1 MAEKIKI
8 GAVQAEPAW
17 LNLQESVKKV
27 TSLVEQA
34 GKDGVNVLG
43 FPELFVPGY
52 PWYVGVKTFHHDP
65 KNHTDCLRSIWT
77 EPYLPNAPMLHEYM
91 ANSLIK
97 NSAEMDQIREAVKKA
112 GIFIVLG
119 YSERDG
125 DSLYISQS
133 FIDPT
138 GTIVLHRRKIKPTGV
153 ERSVWGDGDGLI
165 NVVDS
170 PFGKIGGLNCW
181 EHFQPLLR
189 YHEYSQG
196 VDIHVGGWPPFFHKP
211 DNLPALYTTTAE
223 GDRLA
228 CQFMAMEG
236 GCFVICSTQVMSDKG
251 REKLKLVGNQYVKTP
266 GGGFAMLFG
275 PDGTAL
281 VEPLDPGEEGILT
294 AEIELSTID
303 YAKQLLDVV
312 GHYSRSDLLSLN
324 VNLEKAKHVHYN

>member
-1 MAEKIKI
+1 MSEKIKI

-17 LNLQESVKKV
+17 LNLPESVKKV

-43 FPELFVPGY
+43 FSELFVPGY
-52 PWYVGVKTFHHDP
+52 PW
-65 KNHTDCLRSIWT
+65 SIWT

-91 ANSLIK
+91 ANSLVK
-97 NSAEMDQIREAVKKA
+97 DSPEMDQIREAVKKA

-153 ERSVWGDGDGLI
+153 ERSVWGDGQADGLI

-170 PFGKIGGLNCW
+170 PF
-181 EHFQPLLR
+181 
-189 YHEYSQG
+189 
-196 VDIHVGGWPPFFHKP
+196 
-211 DNLPALYTTTAE
+211 
-223 GDRLA
+223 
-228 CQFMAMEG
+228 
-236 GCFVICSTQVMSDKG
+236 
-251 REKLKLVGNQYVKTP
+251 

-281 VEPLDPGEEGILT
+281 VDPLDPGEEGILS
-294 AEIELSTID
+294 AEIELNTID

-312 GHYSRSDLLSLN
+312 GHYSRPDLLSLK
-324 VNLEKAKHVHYN
+324 VNLEPAKHVHYE

>member
-1 MAEKIKI
+1 MSEKIKI

-17 LNLQESVKKV
+17 LNLPESVKKV

-52 PWYVGVKTFHHDP
+52 PW
-65 KNHTDCLRSIWT
+65 SIWT

-91 ANSLIK
+91 ANSLVK
-97 NSAEMDQIREAVKKA
+97 DSPEMDQIREAVKKA

-153 ERSVWGDGDGLI
+153 ERSVWGDGQADGLI

-211 DNLPALYTTTAE
+211 DNLPSLYLTTAE

-236 GCFVICSTQVMSDKG
+236 GCFFICSTQVLSDKG
-251 REKLKLVGNQYVKTP
+251 REKLKLVGNPYVKTP

-281 VEPLDPGEEGILT
+281 VDPLDPGEEGILS

-312 GHYSRSDLLSLN
+312 GHYSRPDLLSLK
-324 VNLEKAKHVHYN
+324 VNLEPAKHVHYK

>member
-1 MAEKIKI
+1 MSETIKV

-17 LNLQESVKKV
+17 LNLPESVKKV

-52 PWYVGVKTFHHDP
+52 PW
-65 KNHTDCLRSIWT
+65 SIWT
-77 EPYLPNAPMLHEYM
+77 EPYLDNTGMFHEYM
-91 ANSLIK
+91 ANSLVK
-97 NSAEMDQIREAVKKA
+97 DSPEMAQICEAVKKA

-125 DSLYISQS
+125 DSLYIGQS
-133 FIDPT
+133 FINPE
-138 GTIVLHRRKIKPTGV
+138 GEIVLHRRKIKPTGV
-153 ERSVWGDGDGLI
+153 ERAIWGDGDGLI

-196 VDIHVGGWPPFFHKP
+196 VDIHIAGWPPFFGRP
-211 DNLPALYTTTAE
+211 ENIPILYTTTGE

-236 GCFVICSTQVMSDKG
+236 ACFVVVSTQVMGEKG
-251 REKLKLVGNQYVKTP
+251 REKLKLVGSPHINS
-266 GGGFAMLFG
+266 GGGFAMIFG
-275 PDGTAL
+275 PDGTPL
-281 VEPLDPGEEGILT
+281 VDPLDTDEEGILT
-294 AEIELSTID
+294 AEIQLSTID
-303 YAKQLLDVV
+303 YAKNMLDVV
-312 GHYSRSDLLSLN
+312 GHYSRPDLLSLN
-324 VNLEKAKHVHYN
+324 VNLKGAKPVRYT